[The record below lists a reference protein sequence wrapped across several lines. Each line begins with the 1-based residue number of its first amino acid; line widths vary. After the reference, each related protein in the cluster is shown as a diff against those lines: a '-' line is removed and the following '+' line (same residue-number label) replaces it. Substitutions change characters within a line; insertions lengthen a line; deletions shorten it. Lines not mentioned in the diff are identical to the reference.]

1 MALALVLIALVAL
14 VLLGWVASGIRVVH
28 PQHRGVLERF
38 GKYRKVLGPGPHL
51 TLRFVHTL
59 QLVDERETVQDVAVD
74 VLTADDVPIALDL
87 AVMSECNDPRRFV
100 YDVNDFGLAVA
111 RLLEHHARALVRELS
126 ATQLLSGDS
135 RLTDE
140 LARSVDEVALTW
152 GARVNRVELCRV
164 VLPEEISE
172 AMAEL
177 AAAERHRLAV
187 LIEEEAALQ
196 VEAVRAEGE
205 HQARLRRA
213 EVRQALLLME
223 AERKAESIRVLADAE
238 RYRQQALARGHAD
251 AIRIVST
258 AVPPP
263 ALPRESGQSNHTA

>member
-100 YDVNDFGLAVA
+100 YDVNDFALAVA

-187 LIEEEAALQ
+187 LVEEEAALQ

-223 AERKAESIRVLADAE
+223 AERKAECIRVLADAE